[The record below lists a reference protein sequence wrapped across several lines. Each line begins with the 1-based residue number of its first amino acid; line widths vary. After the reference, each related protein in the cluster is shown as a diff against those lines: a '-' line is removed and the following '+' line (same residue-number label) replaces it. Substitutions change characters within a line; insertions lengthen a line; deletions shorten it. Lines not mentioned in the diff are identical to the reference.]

1 MAAGVQV
8 SDVAHVPLVFFLGG
22 VFFLNN
28 SQIQSTVLFLL
39 IKLTARGLT
48 NTSIQVQ

>member
-1 MAAGVQV
+1 MATDIQV
-8 SDVAHVPLVFFLGG
+8 SDVAHVPLVFG
-22 VFFLNN
+22 N